1 VQTNKRPSFLAHVK
15 TPSYIWKKSQKGMFE
30 ISQEDLLTCICYSL
44 YRCCQQQF
52 LSPTKEI
59 NQLNEG
65 EEKPHSCK
73 DVMFASISLASAYKG
88 GTSRNYHVIKA
99 SFLIYIYIK

>member
-1 VQTNKRPSFLAHVK
+1 MSSF
-15 TPSYIWKKSQKGMFE
+15 
-30 ISQEDLLTCICYSL
+30 
-44 YRCCQQQF
+44 YRQR
-52 LSPTKEI
+52 KEI

-99 SFLIYIYIK
+99 SFQLYIYNNNNEYEGDVCYYCIIIF